1 MIPRLA
7 RDHLGEGFVQRS
19 FDTIDDG
26 ADVCHDLA
34 RPKANNAKIVASQP
48 SCAAR
53 IMRRLPVIAVLAAV
67 HLDHQPRGEAD
78 KVHKIRSQR
87 KLATKPQA
95 IELLSF
101 QEMPKSLFCVRGSST

>member
-1 MIPRLA
+1 MRITHDLS
-7 RDHLGEGFVQRS
+7 GEGLFAQRG
-19 FDTIDDG
+19 FDAVHNG
-26 ADVCHDLA
+26 VDVCHDLA

-48 SCAAR
+48 SSAAR

-67 HLDHQPRGEAD
+67 HLDHQSRGETD

-87 KLATKPQA
+87 KLATKTQA